1 MIAEKKM
8 SVSQIAIRTW
18 MDWHAQKQIST
29 REGKTEMQLYLQLG
43 HLADEMESVNFAQG
57 PVCQV
62 YFHPFKYFA
71 ALLMD
76 SDVPSSENQLLN
88 A

>member
-1 MIAEKKM
+1 
-8 SVSQIAIRTW
+8 
-18 MDWHAQKQIST
+18 
-29 REGKTEMQLYLQLG
+29 MQLYLQLG
-43 HLADEMESVNFAQG
+43 HLAAEMESVNCAQG

-62 YFHPFKYFA
+62 YFHPFKYFT

-88 A
+88 ALS

>member
-1 MIAEKKM
+1 
-8 SVSQIAIRTW
+8 
-18 MDWHAQKQIST
+18 MDWHARKQIST

-43 HLADEMESVNFAQG
+43 HLAAEMESVNCAQG

-62 YFHPFKYFA
+62 YFHPFKYFT

-88 A
+88 ALS

>member
-1 MIAEKKM
+1 MIAEKKCQYHKLLSEHGWIGM
-8 SVSQIAIRTW
+8 HTNRSLQGKGK
-18 MDWHAQKQIST
+18 QKCSCT
-29 REGKTEMQLYLQLG
+29 CN
-43 HLADEMESVNFAQG
+43 LADEMESVNFAQG

-88 A
+88 S

>member
-1 MIAEKKM
+1 M
-8 SVSQIAIRTW
+8 SVAEIAMRTG
-18 MDWHAQKQIST
+18 MDWHAHKQIST
-29 REGKTEMQLYLQLG
+29 REGKTEMQVYLQLG

-57 PVCQV
+57 PVYQV

-76 SDVPSSENQLLN
+76 SDVPSSENQFLN